1 MAERPAENPALPAAS
16 SAAPAPSVA
25 NLPTAADTAA
35 ADTAVADT
43 AFASA
48 PLVVIGFSGVRF
60 SHIDRVRTP
69 NLADFLENS
78 AAANLVVRTRAD
90 TTCPAAGWLTLASGA
105 RASLPDSAT
114 FCMPAV
120 AQSLPA
126 PYQIPHWGEIAA
138 ANRDN
143 PYHPELGKLAAQLRQ
158 HSISAGGIG
167 PGAGLALADHAGII
181 YGKYAGVPRDNDGFK
196 KAYQQVKEKSLVI
209 IDAGAAWENSPPAA
223 SALPPRLQAAL
234 RAPHPDSPQFLAQV
248 AEIDARLGEL
258 LPLIPSTHHVLL
270 LSVADGDSQT
280 ARMQFFALR
289 RSGAL
294 AAAGAGKSAGANAGD
309 SGESSAESSAGASAG
324 ARENPASQIS
334 IGPALAESLSTRQPG
349 VVQLTD
355 ILPTITQLLGA
366 AAAEN
371 AAAGEN
377 AAAAQNNA
385 DKPSLT
391 GASSATDFPLQLKS
405 DQRSGEARA
414 AYLADKELRAA
425 LVRSGV
431 APFYCTFGLGAIA
444 ALLAVLLYRRAQ
456 RKSFP
461 ALPPAKIWPLP
472 PALFYFCIFIAALP
486 LSTFL
491 LNLFPWW
498 RLARAEIWQLPLL
511 LIFAAALALLIVPA
525 RRCSPRAPASII
537 AALSASTLAIDALCG
552 SPLHFSSL
560 LGDQPQSGG
569 RFYGF
574 SNAPFVVFALSLLFT
589 AGVLL
594 EYLRRKSA
602 PASLR
607 VAVVVIL
614 AILGI
619 FIDGAPQ
626 IGADFGGP
634 PALFLAFLTLFF
646 LSRSRGF
653 RLYQLCLAFLGGA
666 LGMFGVAYLDWRR
679 PPAVRS
685 HFGKFF
691 AQLIDGKGGEVVM
704 RKITQLLTSVP
715 FWAWGIGIAIALG
728 IGWGLWNYRRKIRA
742 ITRGQAENFPLS
754 GDIFSAG
761 IAGLVVLLCGMLIN
775 DSGLVMLCIGLCYGV
790 PLWLSCFSA
799 ALPTNAA
806 APPATHPHTAARDE
820 VGRQNH

>member
-16 SAAPAPSVA
+16 PAASAANSALSAPSAA
-25 NLPTAADTAA
+25 NLP
-35 ADTAVADT
+35 AVADT
-43 AFASA
+43 ASESA

-60 SHIDRVRTP
+60 SHIDRARTP
-69 NLADFLENS
+69 HLADFLENS

-90 TTCPAAGWLTLASGA
+90 TTCPAAGWLTLASGT

-126 PYQIPHWGEIAA
+126 PYQIPHWTEIAA
-138 ANRDN
+138 ANRRN

-167 PGAGLALADHAGII
+167 PGAGLALADHEGII
-181 YGKYAGVPRDNDGFK
+181 YGEYAGVPRDNDGFK
-196 KAYQQVKEKSLVI
+196 KAYQQVKEKSFVI

-258 LPLIPSTHHVLL
+258 LPLIPSTHNVLL

-294 AAAGAGKSAGANAGD
+294 AAAGAGKSSGTNAGD
-309 SGESSAESSAGASAG
+309 SGESSAESSVGDSAG
-324 ARENPASQIS
+324 ARENPAPQIS
-334 IGPALAESLSTRQPG
+334 SGPALAESLSTRQPG

-366 AAAEN
+366 V
-371 AAAGEN
+371 AGEN
-377 AAAAQNNA
+377 TAAAQNDA
-385 DKPSLT
+385 DNPVLAGTPS
-391 GASSATDFPLQLKS
+391 AADFPLQLKS
-405 DQRSGEARA
+405 DQRSGEVRA

-431 APFYCTFGLGAIA
+431 APFYFTFGIGAIA

-456 RKSFP
+456 RKSSP
-461 ALPPAKIWPLP
+461 GLPPAKIWPLP
-472 PALFYFCIFIAALP
+472 PALFYFCIFIAVLP

-525 RRCSPRAPASII
+525 RRCSPLVPASIV
-537 AALSASTLAIDALCG
+537 AALSAGTLAIDALCG

-653 RLYQLCLAFLGGA
+653 RLYQLCLAFLSGA
-666 LGMFGVAYLDWRR
+666 AGMFGVAYLDWRR

-728 IGWGLWNYRRKIRA
+728 IGWALWNYRRKIRA

-754 GDIFSAG
+754 ADIFSAG
-761 IAGLVVLLCGMLIN
+761 ISGLVVLLCGMLIN

-799 ALPTNAA
+799 APPTNAV

-820 VGRQNH
+820 LGRQNH

>member
-1 MAERPAENPALPAAS
+1 MAERSAKNPALPGVS
-16 SAAPAPSVA
+16 SASLAATSAFPASPA
-25 NLPTAADTAA
+25 TNLPAA
-35 ADTAVADT
+35 ADTASE
-43 AFASA
+43 SA

-69 NLADFLENS
+69 HLADFLEDS

-120 AQSLPA
+120 AQSPAA
-126 PYQIPHWGEIAA
+126 PYQIPHWVEIAA
-138 ANRDN
+138 ANRGN

-167 PGAGLALADHAGII
+167 PGAGLALADHEGII
-181 YGKYAGVPRDNDGFK
+181 YGEYAGVPRDNDGFK
-196 KAYQQVKEKSLVI
+196 KAYQQVKEKSFVI
-209 IDAGAAWENSPPAA
+209 IDAGAAWEDSTPAA
-223 SALPPRLQAAL
+223 STLPPRLQAAL

-258 LPLIPSTHHVLL
+258 LPLIPSTHNVLL

-289 RSGAL
+289 RSGVL
-294 AAAGAGKSAGANAGD
+294 AAADAGKSSGSNAGD
-309 SGESSAESSAGASAG
+309 STG
-324 ARENPASQIS
+324 ARENPAPQIS
-334 IGPALAESLSTRQPG
+334 SGPALAESLSTRQSG

-366 AAAEN
+366 VAT
-371 AAAGEN
+371 EN
-377 AAAAQNNA
+377 AAAAQNDA
-385 DKPSLT
+385 DKPALT
-391 GASSATDFPLQLKS
+391 GASPAADFPLQLKS
-405 DQRSGEARA
+405 DQRSGEVRA

-431 APFYCTFGLGAIA
+431 APFYFTFGIGAIA

-456 RKSFP
+456 RKSSP
-461 ALPPAKIWPLP
+461 GLPPAKIWPLP

-511 LIFAAALALLIVPA
+511 LIFAATLALLIAPA
-525 RRCSPRAPASII
+525 RRRSSLAPASII

-552 SPLHFSSL
+552 SPLHFSSI

-574 SNAPFVVFALSLLFT
+574 SNAPFVIFALSLLFT

-594 EYLRRKSA
+594 GYLRKKSA
-602 PASLR
+602 SASLR
-607 VAVVVIL
+607 LAVVVIL

-691 AQLIDGKGGEVVM
+691 AQLIDGKGAEIVM

-728 IGWGLWNYRRKIRA
+728 IGWALWNYRRKIRA
-742 ITRGQAENFPLS
+742 ITRGQAGNFPLS

-761 IAGLVVLLCGMLIN
+761 ISGLVVLLCGMLIN

-799 ALPTNAA
+799 APPTNVV

-820 VGRQNH
+820 VDRQNH

>member
-1 MAERPAENPALPAAS
+1 MAERPAENPALSAVSSVSLAATSAFPAS
-16 SAAPAPSVA
+16 PAT
-25 NLPTAADTAA
+25 NLP
-35 ADTAVADT
+35 AVAGT
-43 AFASA
+43 ASESA

-60 SHIDRVRTP
+60 SHIDRARTP
-69 NLADFLENS
+69 HLADFLENS
-78 AAANLVVRTRAD
+78 AAANLVVRTHAD

-120 AQSLPA
+120 VQSPSA

-138 ANRDN
+138 ANREN

-181 YGKYAGVPRDNDGFK
+181 YGEYAGVPRDEDGFK
-196 KAYQQVKEKSLVI
+196 KAYQQVKEKSFVI
-209 IDAGAAWENSPPAA
+209 IDAGAAWEDATPAA
-223 SALPPRLQAAL
+223 SILPPRLQAAL

-258 LPLIPSTHHVLL
+258 LPLIPSTHNVLL

-294 AAAGAGKSAGANAGD
+294 VAAGGGKSSGANAGD
-309 SGESSAESSAGASAG
+309 SGESSAGV
-324 ARENPASQIS
+324 RENPAPQIS

-366 AAAEN
+366 AA
-371 AAAGEN
+371 GEN

-385 DKPSLT
+385 DNPALT
-391 GASSATDFPLQLKS
+391 GASSATDFPLQVKY
-405 DQRSGEARA
+405 DQRSGEVRA

-431 APFYCTFGLGAIA
+431 APFYFTFGLGAIA

-456 RKSFP
+456 RKSSP
-461 ALPPAKIWPLP
+461 GLPPAKIWPLP
-472 PALFYFCIFIAALP
+472 TALFYFCIFIAALP

-525 RRCSPRAPASII
+525 RRCSPLAPASII

-715 FWAWGIGIAIALG
+715 IWAWGIGIAIALG
-728 IGWGLWNYRRKIRA
+728 IGWALWNYRRKIRA
-742 ITRGQAENFPLS
+742 ITRGQAANFPLS
-754 GDIFSAG
+754 VDIFSAG
-761 IAGLVVLLCGMLIN
+761 ISGLVVLLCGMLIN

-799 ALPTNAA
+799 ATPTNAV

>member
-1 MAERPAENPALPAAS
+1 MAERSAESPALPVAS
-16 SAAPAPSVA
+16 STAPAPSA
-25 NLPTAADTAA
+25 TNLP
-35 ADTAVADT
+35 AVADT
-43 AFASA
+43 ASESA

-69 NLADFLENS
+69 HLADFLENS

-114 FCMPAV
+114 FCMPAM
-120 AQSLPA
+120 AQSPSA

-138 ANRDN
+138 ANREN

-158 HSISAGGIG
+158 HSISVGGIG
-167 PGAGLALADHAGII
+167 PGAGLALADHEGII
-181 YGKYAGVPRDNDGFK
+181 YGEYAGAPRDNDGFK
-196 KAYQQVKEKSLVI
+196 KAYQQVKEKSFVI
-209 IDAGAAWENSPPAA
+209 IDAGAAWEDSTPAA

-258 LPLIPSTHHVLL
+258 LPLIPSTHNVLL

-289 RSGAL
+289 RSGDL
-294 AAAGAGKSAGANAGD
+294 AAADVGNST
-309 SGESSAESSAGASAG
+309 G
-324 ARENPASQIS
+324 ARENPAPQIS
-334 IGPALAESLSTRQPG
+334 SGPALAESLSTRQPG

-371 AAAGEN
+371 AAA
-377 AAAAQNNA
+377 AQNDA
-385 DKPSLT
+385 DKPALT
-391 GASSATDFPLQLKS
+391 GTPSAADFPLRLKS
-405 DQRSGEARA
+405 DQRSGEVRA

-431 APFYCTFGLGAIA
+431 APFYFTFGIGAIA

-456 RKSFP
+456 RKSSP

-525 RRCSPRAPASII
+525 RRCSPLVPASII
-537 AALSASTLAIDALCG
+537 AALNASTLAIDALCG

-607 VAVVVIL
+607 LAVVVIL

-666 LGMFGVAYLDWRR
+666 AGMFGVAYLDWRR

-728 IGWGLWNYRRKIRA
+728 IGWALWSYRRKIRA
-742 ITRGQAENFPLS
+742 ITRGKAENFPLS
-754 GDIFSAG
+754 ADIFSAG
-761 IAGLVVLLCGMLIN
+761 ISGLVVLLCGMLIN

-806 APPATHPHTAARDE
+806 APPATHPHTAARDAL
-820 VGRQNH
+820 GRQNH

>member
-1 MAERPAENPALPAAS
+1 MAERPAENPALPVAS
-16 SAAPAPSVA
+16 STAPAPSA
-25 NLPTAADTAA
+25 TNLPAA
-35 ADTAVADT
+35 ADMASE
-43 AFASA
+43 SA

-69 NLADFLENS
+69 HLADFLENS

-105 RASLPDSAT
+105 RASLPDYAT

-120 AQSLPA
+120 AQSPST

-138 ANRDN
+138 ANREN

-167 PGAGLALADHAGII
+167 PGAGLALADHEGII
-181 YGKYAGVPRDNDGFK
+181 YGEYAGVPRDDDGFK
-196 KAYQQVKEKSLVI
+196 KAYQQVKEKNFVI
-209 IDAGAAWENSPPAA
+209 IDAGAAWENSTPAA
-223 SALPPRLQAAL
+223 SILPPRLQAAL
-234 RAPHPDSPQFLAQV
+234 RAPHPDGPQFLAQV

-258 LPLIPSTHHVLL
+258 LPLIPSTHNVLL

-294 AAAGAGKSAGANAGD
+294 AAADAGN
-309 SGESSAESSAGASAG
+309 SAG
-324 ARENPASQIS
+324 ARENPAPQIS
-334 IGPALAESLSTRQPG
+334 SGPALAESLSTRQPG

-366 AAAEN
+366 AA
-371 AAAGEN
+371 GEN
-377 AAAAQNNA
+377 AAAAQNDA
-385 DKPSLT
+385 DKPALT
-391 GASSATDFPLQLKS
+391 GASSAADFPLQLKS
-405 DQRSGEARA
+405 DQRSGEVRA

-431 APFYCTFGLGAIA
+431 APFYFTFGIGAIA
-444 ALLAVLLYRRAQ
+444 ALLAVLLYRCAQ
-456 RKSFP
+456 RKSSP
-461 ALPPAKIWPLP
+461 GLPPAKIWPLP
-472 PALFYFCIFIAALP
+472 AALSYFCIFIAALP

-525 RRCSPRAPASII
+525 RCCSPQAPASII

-594 EYLRRKSA
+594 GYLRRKSA
-602 PASLR
+602 SASLR

-715 FWAWGIGIAIALG
+715 FWAWGIGIAIVLG
-728 IGWGLWNYRRKIRA
+728 IGWALWSYRRKIRA

-754 GDIFSAG
+754 ADIFSAG
-761 IAGLVVLLCGMLIN
+761 ISGLVVLLCGMLIN

-799 ALPTNAA
+799 APPTNVV

-820 VGRQNH
+820 LGRQNH

>member
-1 MAERPAENPALPAAS
+1 MAERPAAS
-16 SAAPAPSVA
+16 SASPVANSVLPAPSA
-25 NLPTAADTAA
+25 TNLPAA
-35 ADTAVADT
+35 ADTASE
-43 AFASA
+43 SA

-60 SHIDRVRTP
+60 SHIDRARTP
-69 NLADFLENS
+69 HLADFLENS

-120 AQSLPA
+120 AQSPSVT
-126 PYQIPHWGEIAA
+126 YQVPHWAEIAA
-138 ANRDN
+138 ANREN

-167 PGAGLALADHAGII
+167 PGAGLALADHEGII
-181 YGKYAGVPRDNDGFK
+181 YGEYAGVPRDNDGFK
-196 KAYQQVKEKSLVI
+196 KAYQQVKEKSFVI
-209 IDAGAAWENSPPAA
+209 IDAGAAWEDSTPAA

-258 LPLIPSTHHVLL
+258 LPLIPSTHNVLL

-289 RSGAL
+289 RSGDL
-294 AAAGAGKSAGANAGD
+294 AAADVGNST
-309 SGESSAESSAGASAG
+309 G
-324 ARENPASQIS
+324 ARENPAPQIS
-334 IGPALAESLSTRQPG
+334 SGPALAESLSTRQPG

-366 AAAEN
+366 VAT
-371 AAAGEN
+371 EN
-377 AAAAQNNA
+377 AAAAQNDA
-385 DKPSLT
+385 DKPALT
-391 GASSATDFPLQLKS
+391 GTPSAADFPLRLKS
-405 DQRSGEARA
+405 DQRSGEVRA

-431 APFYCTFGLGAIA
+431 APFYFTFGIGAIA

-456 RKSFP
+456 RKSSP

-525 RRCSPRAPASII
+525 RRCSPLVPASII
-537 AALSASTLAIDALCG
+537 AALNASTLAIDALCG

-607 VAVVVIL
+607 LAVVVIL

-666 LGMFGVAYLDWRR
+666 AGMFGVAYLDWRR

-728 IGWGLWNYRRKIRA
+728 IGWALWSYRRKIRA
-742 ITRGQAENFPLS
+742 ITRGKAENFPLS
-754 GDIFSAG
+754 ADIFSAG
-761 IAGLVVLLCGMLIN
+761 ISGLVVLLCGMLIN

-806 APPATHPHTAARDE
+806 APPATHPHTAARDAL
-820 VGRQNH
+820 GRQNH

>member
-1 MAERPAENPALPAAS
+1 MVERPAESSALRAAS
-16 SAAPAPSVA
+16 SASPAPSVA
-25 NLPTAADTAA
+25 NLPAVADTAA
-35 ADTAVADT
+35 ADT

-60 SHIDRVRTP
+60 SHIDRAHTP
-69 NLADFLENS
+69 HLADFLENS

-120 AQSLPA
+120 AQSPSA
-126 PYQIPHWGEIAA
+126 PYQIPHWGEIVA
-138 ANRDN
+138 ANREN
-143 PYHPELGKLAAQLRQ
+143 PYHPELGKLAAQLRKY
-158 HSISAGGIG
+158 SISAGGIG

-181 YGKYAGVPRDNDGFK
+181 YGEYAGVPRDYDGFK

-209 IDAGAAWENSPPAA
+209 IDAGAAWENSPPVA

-289 RSGAL
+289 PSGAL
-294 AAAGAGKSAGANAGD
+294 AATGAGKSAESNAGSNAGD
-309 SGESSAESSAGASAG
+309 SGESSAG
-324 ARENPASQIS
+324 ARENPAPQIS
-334 IGPALAESLSTRQPG
+334 SGPALAESLSTRQPG

-366 AAAEN
+366 VATEN
-371 AAAGEN
+371 AATAEN

-385 DKPSLT
+385 DKPARAGT
-391 GASSATDFPLQLKS
+391 SSATDFPLQLKS

-456 RKSFP
+456 RKSSP
-461 ALPPAKIWPLP
+461 GLPPAKIWPLP

-511 LIFAAALALLIVPA
+511 LIFAATLALLIVPA
-525 RRCSPRAPASII
+525 RRCSPLAPASII

-653 RLYQLCLAFLGGA
+653 RLYQLCLAFLGGT

-728 IGWGLWNYRRKIRA
+728 IGWALWNYRRKIRA
-742 ITRGQAENFPLS
+742 ITQGQAENFPLPA
-754 GDIFSAG
+754 DIFSAG

-799 ALPTNAA
+799 ALPTNAV
-806 APPATHPHTAARDE
+806 APPATHPHTVARDE

>member
-1 MAERPAENPALPAAS
+1 MAERPAESSASPVANSALPVP
-16 SAAPAPSVA
+16 SAT
-25 NLPTAADTAA
+25 NLP
-35 ADTAVADT
+35 AVAGT
-43 AFASA
+43 ASESA

-60 SHIDRVRTP
+60 SHIDRARTP
-69 NLADFLENS
+69 HLADFLEDS
-78 AAANLVVRTRAD
+78 AAANLVVRTHAD

-114 FCMPAV
+114 FCMPALE
-120 AQSLPA
+120 QSPAA
-126 PYQIPHWGEIAA
+126 PYQIPHWVEIAA
-138 ANRDN
+138 ANRGN

-167 PGAGLALADHAGII
+167 PGAGLALADHEGII
-181 YGKYAGVPRDNDGFK
+181 YGEYAGAPRDDDGFK
-196 KAYQQVKEKSLVI
+196 KAYQQVKEKSFVI
-209 IDAGAAWENSPPAA
+209 IDAGAAWEDATPAA
-223 SALPPRLQAAL
+223 STLPPRLQAAL

-248 AEIDARLGEL
+248 AEIDARIGEL
-258 LPLIPSTHHVLL
+258 LPLIPSTHNVLL

-289 RSGAL
+289 RSGVL
-294 AAAGAGKSAGANAGD
+294 AAADAGKSAGANAGK
-309 SGESSAESSAGASAG
+309 SAGANAGKSAGPNAGASAG
-324 ARENPASQIS
+324 ARENSAPQIS
-334 IGPALAESLSTRQPG
+334 SVPALAESLSTRQPG

-366 AAAEN
+366 VAA
-371 AAAGEN
+371 EN
-377 AAAAQNNA
+377 AAAAQNDA
-385 DKPSLT
+385 DKPALT
-391 GASSATDFPLQLKS
+391 GTPSAADFPLQLKS
-405 DQRSGEARA
+405 DQRSGEVRA

-431 APFYCTFGLGAIA
+431 APFYFTFGIGAIA
-444 ALLAVLLYRRAQ
+444 VLLAVLLYRRAQ
-456 RKSFP
+456 RKSSP
-461 ALPPAKIWPLP
+461 GLPPAKIWPLP

-525 RRCSPRAPASII
+525 RRCSPLAPASII

-552 SPLHFSSL
+552 SPLHFSSI

-574 SNAPFVVFALSLLFT
+574 SNAPFVIFALSLLFT
-589 AGVLL
+589 VGVILG
-594 EYLRRKSA
+594 YLRKKSA
-602 PASLR
+602 SASLR
-607 VAVVVIL
+607 LAVIVIL

-646 LSRSRGF
+646 LARARGF

-691 AQLIDGKGGEVVM
+691 AQLIDGKGAEIVM

-728 IGWGLWNYRRKIRA
+728 IGWALWSYRRKIRA

-754 GDIFSAG
+754 ADIFSAG
-761 IAGLVVLLCGMLIN
+761 ISGLVLLLCGMLIN

-799 ALPTNAA
+799 APPTNAV

-820 VGRQNH
+820 VDRQNH

>member
-1 MAERPAENPALPAAS
+1 MAERPAAS
-16 SAAPAPSVA
+16 SASPAANSALSAPSAA
-25 NLPTAADTAA
+25 NLP
-35 ADTAVADT
+35 AVADT
-43 AFASA
+43 ASESA

-69 NLADFLENS
+69 NLAAFLENS

-105 RASLPDSAT
+105 RTSLPDSAT
-114 FCMPAV
+114 FCMPAA
-120 AQSLPA
+120 AQSPSA

-138 ANRDN
+138 ANREN

-167 PGAGLALADHAGII
+167 PGAGLALADHEGII
-181 YGKYAGVPRDNDGFK
+181 YGEYAGVPRDDDGFK
-196 KAYQQVKEKSLVI
+196 KAYQQVKEKSFVI
-209 IDAGAAWENSPPAA
+209 IDAGAAWEDATSAA
-223 SALPPRLQAAL
+223 STLPPRLQAAL
-234 RAPHPDSPQFLAQV
+234 RAPHPDSLQFLAQV

-258 LPLIPSTHHVLL
+258 LPLIPSTHNVLL

-289 RSGAL
+289 RSGDL
-294 AAAGAGKSAGANAGD
+294 AAADVGN
-309 SGESSAESSAGASAG
+309 SAG
-324 ARENPASQIS
+324 ARENPAPQIS
-334 IGPALAESLSTRQPG
+334 SGPALAESLSTRQPG

-371 AAAGEN
+371 AAA
-377 AAAAQNNA
+377 AQNDA
-385 DKPSLT
+385 DKPVLAGT
-391 GASSATDFPLQLKS
+391 PSAADFPLQLKS
-405 DQRSGEARA
+405 DQRSGEVRA

-431 APFYCTFGLGAIA
+431 APFYFTFGIGAIA

-456 RKSFP
+456 RKSSP

-472 PALFYFCIFIAALP
+472 PALFYFCIFIAVLP

-525 RRCSPRAPASII
+525 RRCSPLVPASII

-728 IGWGLWNYRRKIRA
+728 IGWALWSYRRKIRA

-754 GDIFSAG
+754 ADIFSAG
-761 IAGLVVLLCGMLIN
+761 ISGLVVLLCGMLIN

-799 ALPTNAA
+799 APPTNAA
-806 APPATHPHTAARDE
+806 APPATHPHTAARDAL
-820 VGRQNH
+820 GRQNH

>member
-1 MAERPAENPALPAAS
+1 MAERPAENPALPVAS
-16 SAAPAPSVA
+16 STAPAPSA
-25 NLPTAADTAA
+25 TNLP
-35 ADTAVADT
+35 AVADM
-43 AFASA
+43 ASESA

-69 NLADFLENS
+69 HLADFLENS

-114 FCMPAV
+114 FCMPAAV
-120 AQSLPA
+120 QSPSA
-126 PYQIPHWGEIAA
+126 PYQVPHWAEIAA
-138 ANRDN
+138 ANREN

-158 HSISAGGIG
+158 HSISVGGIG

-181 YGKYAGVPRDNDGFK
+181 YGEYAGAPRDNDGFK
-196 KAYQQVKEKSLVI
+196 KAYQQVKEKNFVI
-209 IDAGAAWENSPPAA
+209 IDAGAAWEDATPAA
-223 SALPPRLQAAL
+223 STLPPRLQAAL

-258 LPLIPSTHHVLL
+258 LPLIPSTHNVLL

-289 RSGAL
+289 RSEAL
-294 AAAGAGKSAGANAGD
+294 AAAGVGKSSGANAGD
-309 SGESSAESSAGASAG
+309 SGESSAESSAGA
-324 ARENPASQIS
+324 RENLAPQIS

-371 AAAGEN
+371 AAA
-377 AAAAQNNA
+377 AQNDA
-385 DKPSLT
+385 DKPVLAGT
-391 GASSATDFPLQLKS
+391 PSAADFPLQLKS
-405 DQRSGEARA
+405 DQRSGEVRA
-414 AYLADKELRAA
+414 AYLAEKELRAA

-431 APFYCTFGLGAIA
+431 APFYFTFGIGVIA

-456 RKSFP
+456 RKSSS

-472 PALFYFCIFIAALP
+472 PALFYFCIFIAVLP

-525 RRCSPRAPASII
+525 RRCSPSAPASII
-537 AALSASTLAIDALCG
+537 ASLSASTLAIDALCG

-602 PASLR
+602 SASLR

-715 FWAWGIGIAIALG
+715 IWAWGIGIAIALG
-728 IGWGLWNYRRKIRA
+728 IGWALWNYRRKIRA

-761 IAGLVVLLCGMLIN
+761 ISGLVVLLCGMLIN

-799 ALPTNAA
+799 APPTNAV

>member
-1 MAERPAENPALPAAS
+1 MAERPAENSALRAPSSASPAANSALPAP
-16 SAAPAPSVA
+16 SAA
-25 NLPTAADTAA
+25 NLP
-35 ADTAVADT
+35 AVADT
-43 AFASA
+43 ASESA

-60 SHIDRVRTP
+60 SHIDRARTP
-69 NLADFLENS
+69 HLADFLENS

-120 AQSLPA
+120 AQSPSVVQSPSA
-126 PYQIPHWGEIAA
+126 PYQIPHWAEIAA
-138 ANRDN
+138 ANRGN

-181 YGKYAGVPRDNDGFK
+181 YGEYAGVPRDNDGFK
-196 KAYQQVKEKSLVI
+196 KAYQQVKEKSFVI
-209 IDAGAAWENSPPAA
+209 IDAGAAWEDAPPAA
-223 SALPPRLQAAL
+223 STLPPRLQAAL
-234 RAPHPDSPQFLAQV
+234 RAPQLDSPQFLAQV

-258 LPLIPSTHHVLL
+258 LPLIPSTHNVLL

-294 AAAGAGKSAGANAGD
+294 AAADVGKS
-309 SGESSAESSAGASAG
+309 SGASAG
-324 ARENPASQIS
+324 ARENPAPQIS
-334 IGPALAESLSTRQPG
+334 SGPALAESLSTRQPG

-366 AAAEN
+366 V
-371 AAAGEN
+371 AGEN
-377 AAAAQNNA
+377 AAAAQNDA
-385 DKPSLT
+385 DKPALT
-391 GASSATDFPLQLKS
+391 GTPSAADFPLQLKS
-405 DQRSGEARA
+405 DQRSGEVRA

-431 APFYCTFGLGAIA
+431 APFYFTFGIGAIA

-456 RKSFP
+456 RKASP

-525 RRCSPRAPASII
+525 RRCSPSAPASII

-704 RKITQLLTSVP
+704 RKITQLLASVP
-715 FWAWGIGIAIALG
+715 IWAWGIGIAIALG
-728 IGWGLWNYRRKIRA
+728 IGWALWSYRRKIRA
-742 ITRGQAENFPLS
+742 ITRGKAENFPLS
-754 GDIFSAG
+754 ADIFSAG
-761 IAGLVVLLCGMLIN
+761 ISGLVVLLCGMLIN

-806 APPATHPHTAARDE
+806 APPATHPHTAARDAL
-820 VGRQNH
+820 GRQNH

>member
-1 MAERPAENPALPAAS
+1 MAERPAESSVLRAAS
-16 SAAPAPSVA
+16 SASPAANSALSAPSA
-25 NLPTAADTAA
+25 TNLPAA
-35 ADTAVADT
+35 ADTASE
-43 AFASA
+43 SA

-69 NLADFLENS
+69 HLADFLENS

-120 AQSLPA
+120 AQSPSVT
-126 PYQIPHWGEIAA
+126 YQVPHWAEIAA
-138 ANRDN
+138 ANRGN

-158 HSISAGGIG
+158 HSISVGGIG
-167 PGAGLALADHAGII
+167 PGAGLALADYEGII
-181 YGKYAGVPRDNDGFK
+181 YGEYAGVPRDNDGFK
-196 KAYQQVKEKSLVI
+196 KAYHQVKEKSLVI

-258 LPLIPSTHHVLL
+258 LPLIPSTHNVLL

-294 AAAGAGKSAGANAGD
+294 VAAGGGKSSGANAGD
-309 SGESSAESSAGASAG
+309 SGESSAGDSAGV
-324 ARENPASQIS
+324 RENPAPQIS

-371 AAAGEN
+371 AAA
-377 AAAAQNNA
+377 AQNNA
-385 DKPSLT
+385 DNPALT
-391 GASSATDFPLQLKS
+391 GASSATDFPLQVKY
-405 DQRSGEARA
+405 DQRSGEVRA

-431 APFYCTFGLGAIA
+431 APFYFTFGLGAIA

-456 RKSFP
+456 RKSSP
-461 ALPPAKIWPLP
+461 GLPPAKIWPLP
-472 PALFYFCIFIAALP
+472 TALFYFCIFIAALP

-525 RRCSPRAPASII
+525 RRCSPLAPASII

-574 SNAPFVVFALSLLFT
+574 SNAPFVVFALSLLFM

-594 EYLRRKSA
+594 GYLRRKSA

-715 FWAWGIGIAIALG
+715 IWAWGIGIAIALG
-728 IGWGLWNYRRKIRA
+728 IGWALWNYRRKIRA
-742 ITRGQAENFPLS
+742 ITRGQAANFPLS
-754 GDIFSAG
+754 VDIFSAG
-761 IAGLVVLLCGMLIN
+761 ISGLVVLLCGMLIN

-799 ALPTNAA
+799 ATPTNAV

>member
-1 MAERPAENPALPAAS
+1 MAERPAESSALRAASSTAPAANSALPAP
-16 SAAPAPSVA
+16 SAT
-25 NLPTAADTAA
+25 NLPAA
-35 ADTAVADT
+35 ADTASE
-43 AFASA
+43 SA

-60 SHIDRVRTP
+60 SHIDRARTP
-69 NLADFLENS
+69 HLADFLENS

-114 FCMPAV
+114 FCMPAM
-120 AQSLPA
+120 AQSPSA

-138 ANRDN
+138 ANREN

-158 HSISAGGIG
+158 HSISVGGIG
-167 PGAGLALADHAGII
+167 PGAGLALADHEGII
-181 YGKYAGVPRDNDGFK
+181 YGEYAGAPRDNDGFK
-196 KAYQQVKEKSLVI
+196 KAYQQVKEKNFVI
-209 IDAGAAWENSPPAA
+209 IDAGAAWEDSTPAA
-223 SALPPRLQAAL
+223 STLPPRLQAAL

-258 LPLIPSTHHVLL
+258 LPLIPSTHNVLL

-289 RSGAL
+289 RSGDL
-294 AAAGAGKSAGANAGD
+294 AAADVGN
-309 SGESSAESSAGASAG
+309 SAG
-324 ARENPASQIS
+324 ARENPAPQIS
-334 IGPALAESLSTRQPG
+334 SGPALAESLSTRQPG

-366 AAAEN
+366 AA
-371 AAAGEN
+371 GEN
-377 AAAAQNNA
+377 AAAAQNDA
-385 DKPSLT
+385 DKPALT
-391 GASSATDFPLQLKS
+391 GTPSAADFPLQLKS
-405 DQRSGEARA
+405 DQRSGEVRA

-431 APFYCTFGLGAIA
+431 APFYFTFGIGAIA

-456 RKSFP
+456 RKSSP

-525 RRCSPRAPASII
+525 RRCSPLVPASIV

-666 LGMFGVAYLDWRR
+666 LGMFGVTYLDWRR

-728 IGWGLWNYRRKIRA
+728 IGWALWNYRRKIRA

-754 GDIFSAG
+754 ADIFSAG
-761 IAGLVVLLCGMLIN
+761 ISGLVVLLCGMLIN

-799 ALPTNAA
+799 APPTNAV

>member
-1 MAERPAENPALPAAS
+1 MAERPAESSALRAAS
-16 SAAPAPSVA
+16 SASPAANSALPAPSA
-25 NLPTAADTAA
+25 TNLPAA
-35 ADTAVADT
+35 ADTASE
-43 AFASA
+43 SA

-60 SHIDRVRTP
+60 SHIDRDRTP
-69 NLADFLENS
+69 HLADFLENS

-114 FCMPAV
+114 FCMPAM
-120 AQSLPA
+120 AQSPSVT
-126 PYQIPHWGEIAA
+126 YQVPHWGEIAA
-138 ANRDN
+138 VNREN

-158 HSISAGGIG
+158 HSISVGGIG
-167 PGAGLALADHAGII
+167 PGAGLALADHEGII
-181 YGKYAGVPRDNDGFK
+181 YGEYAGAPRDNDGFK
-196 KAYQQVKEKSLVI
+196 KAYQQVKEKNFVI
-209 IDAGAAWENSPPAA
+209 IDAGAAWEDSTPAA

-258 LPLIPSTHHVLL
+258 LPLIPSTHNVLL

-294 AAAGAGKSAGANAGD
+294 AAADVGK
-309 SGESSAESSAGASAG
+309 SAG
-324 ARENPASQIS
+324 ARENPAPQIS
-334 IGPALAESLSTRQPG
+334 SGPALAESLSTRQPG

-366 AAAEN
+366 VAA
-371 AAAGEN
+371 EN
-377 AAAAQNNA
+377 AAAAQNDA
-385 DKPSLT
+385 DKPVLAGT
-391 GASSATDFPLQLKS
+391 PSAADFPLQLKS
-405 DQRSGEARA
+405 DQRSGEVRA

-431 APFYCTFGLGAIA
+431 APFYFTFGIGAIA

-456 RKSFP
+456 RKSSP

-472 PALFYFCIFIAALP
+472 PALFYFCIFIAVLP

-525 RRCSPRAPASII
+525 RRCSPLVPASII

-728 IGWGLWNYRRKIRA
+728 IGWALWNYRRKIRA

-754 GDIFSAG
+754 ADIFSAG
-761 IAGLVVLLCGMLIN
+761 ISGLVVLLCGMLIN

-799 ALPTNAA
+799 APPTNAV